1 MTSVTETATATGTVT
16 VTGTATVT
24 ETATVTG
31 TASAAASATARAE
44 WDAWRE
50 ASERQRREPYGFLA
64 YSALHFLDGEPRR
77 VEGFPGRWATGE
89 QGPVVDLDAGES
101 LAVDGETVAGRH
113 VFGAVREREFRRA
126 ASFGD
131 VVVELSRRGGHDLL
145 RSLDPR
151 HRLRETYVRTPTFD
165 YDPAWVVRAEFE
177 PYPAPR
183 PVEVAAAID
192 GIVHTHEAVGE
203 AVFALDGTEQRLVL
217 FHAEHLAGVGLV
229 LFTDA
234 TSGVTTYAASRRLIV
249 PLPAPGS
256 TQIVLDFN
264 RAGNLQCAYTP
275 YAPCP
280 LAPPQNRLTIP
291 IEAGEQIPSF
301 RPEHDGTAQ
310 RPRP

>member
-1 MTSVTETATATGTVT
+1 MTTVSE
-16 VTGTATVT
+16 TATVT
-24 ETATVTG
+24 ETATATAAA
-31 TASAAASATARAE
+31 TASAAAVAAARAE

-50 ASERQRREPYGFLA
+50 ESEQQRCEPYGFLA
-64 YSALHFLDGEPRR
+64 YSALHFLDDEPDR
-77 VEGFPGRWATGE
+77 VEGFPGRWSTGE

-101 LAVDGETVAGRH
+101 LTVDGETVTGRH
-113 VFGAVREREFRRA
+113 VFGPVREREFRRA

-151 HRLRETYVRTPTFD
+151 HRLRETYLRTPAFD
-165 YDPAWVVRAEFE
+165 YDPAWVIPAEFE

-203 AVFALDGTEQRLVL
+203 AVFAFDGTEWRLVL
-217 FHAEHLAGVGLV
+217 LRAEHLAGVGLV
-229 LFTDA
+229 LLTDA

-249 PLPAPGS
+249 PLPVPGS

-264 RAGNLQCAYTP
+264 RTGNLQCAYTP

-280 LAPPQNRLTIP
+280 LAPEQNRLTIP

-301 RPEHDGTAQ
+301 A
-310 RPRP
+310 